1 VREGAEPRAL
11 SRSRPL
17 SLSGRSLS
25 LWNGGSPAMNSR
37 RPGSARRRKAP
48 YEAGGEVVSLWWRR
62 MAFGG
67 HGQDPQTV
75 PAPAPF
81 PAKGGTP
88 ARHGGRR

>member
-1 VREGAEPRAL
+1 MEASGVRGRDGAEGSLSMPAGSPGPGFPLAL
-11 SRSRPL
+11 ASGEGPL
-17 SLSGRSLS
+17 SASS
-25 LWNGGSPAMNSR
+25 
-37 RPGSARRRKAP
+37 RKAP

-81 PAKGGTP
+81 PAKSGSP
-88 ARHGGRR
+88 ARLGGRR